1 MESQVIEARIIEAAG
16 SDLAGSDLAG
26 IDLAGIDLAVID
38 YAPGLR
44 AGELPLRFSTSFS
57 TFIDNFCASF

>member
-1 MESQVIEARIIEAAG
+1 MESQVIEARIIEA
-16 SDLAGSDLAG
+16 AGSDLAG

-44 AGELPLRFSTSFS
+44 AGELPLRFST
-57 TFIDNFCASF
+57 FILNIHRQFLC

>member
-26 IDLAGIDLAVID
+26 IDLAVID

-44 AGELPLRFSTSFS
+44 AGELPLRFST
-57 TFIDNFCASF
+57 FILNIHRQFLC

>member
-1 MESQVIEARIIEAAG
+1 MESQVIEARIIEA
-16 SDLAGSDLAG
+16 AGSDLAG

>member
-16 SDLAGSDLAG
+16 S
-26 IDLAGIDLAVID
+26 DLAGIDLAVID

-44 AGELPLRFSTSFS
+44 AGELPLRFST
-57 TFIDNFCASF
+57 FILNIHRQFLC